1 MQEGLLKKSKLLNL
15 KMENHSLSKL
25 LKLAY
30 FQLIMWVRSL
40 KMKVHLKLEPAK
52 KKIQLASSNMIGS
65 MEKGIEAAQLTAPPV
80 GTFEG
85 VDLSV
90 MPKYI
95 CFKAAL
101 LKEKVLLKNII
112 LLLVGVFSVYFLISR
127 NEISGLYTKLR
138 EKEFILAPGVVDFTP
153 ASPQSVTDGY
163 VDNAVMS
170 FVRTIGNT
178 NPVNIDEQY
187 ADIASY
193 MSHDLKVR
201 FEMETSDWVD
211 TVKLENISEVLK
223 VTDKEIISDEKG
235 NYKVVAIVVR
245 ERYANNEYL
254 GKTDE
259 VIEMLIK
266 LVPPKQ
272 GKRWFLQITSLTRTE
287 ANSFRGR
294 ELKPNKKVTR

>member
-1 MQEGLLKKSKLLNL
+1 
-15 KMENHSLSKL
+15 
-25 LKLAY
+25 
-30 FQLIMWVRSL
+30 
-40 KMKVHLKLEPAK
+40 
-52 KKIQLASSNMIGS
+52 MIGS
-65 MEKGIEAAQLTAPPV
+65 MEK
-80 GTFEG
+80 G

-112 LLLVGVFSVYFLISR
+112 LLLIGVFSVYFLISR

-138 EKEFILAPGVVDFTP
+138 EKEFILAPGVIDFTP

-170 FVRTIGNT
+170 FIRTLGNT

-187 ADIASY
+187 ADIAKY

-201 FEMETSDWVD
+201 FEMETSDWVE

-254 GKTDE
+254 GRTDE
-259 VIEMLIK
+259 VVEMLIK

-272 GKRWFLQITSLTRTE
+272 GKRWFLQINSLTRTE

>member
-1 MQEGLLKKSKLLNL
+1 M
-15 KMENHSLSKL
+15 
-25 LKLAY
+25 
-30 FQLIMWVRSL
+30 
-40 KMKVHLKLEPAK
+40 K

-112 LLLVGVFSVYFLISR
+112 LLLIGVFSVYFLISR

-138 EKEFILAPGVVDFTP
+138 EKEFILAPGVIDFTP

-170 FVRTIGNT
+170 FIRTLGNT

-187 ADIASY
+187 ADIAKY

-201 FEMETSDWVD
+201 FEMETSDWVE

-254 GKTDE
+254 GRTDE
-259 VIEMLIK
+259 VVEMLIK

-272 GKRWFLQITSLTRTE
+272 GKRWFLQINSLTRTE

>member
-1 MQEGLLKKSKLLNL
+1 
-15 KMENHSLSKL
+15 
-25 LKLAY
+25 
-30 FQLIMWVRSL
+30 
-40 KMKVHLKLEPAK
+40 MKVHLKLEPAK

>member
-1 MQEGLLKKSKLLNL
+1 
-15 KMENHSLSKL
+15 
-25 LKLAY
+25 
-30 FQLIMWVRSL
+30 
-40 KMKVHLKLEPAK
+40 
-52 KKIQLASSNMIGS
+52 MIGS

-138 EKEFILAPGVVDFTP
+138 EKEFILAPGVLDFTP

>member
-1 MQEGLLKKSKLLNL
+1 
-15 KMENHSLSKL
+15 
-25 LKLAY
+25 
-30 FQLIMWVRSL
+30 
-40 KMKVHLKLEPAK
+40 
-52 KKIQLASSNMIGS
+52 MIGS

-95 CFKAAL
+95 CFKTAL

>member
-1 MQEGLLKKSKLLNL
+1 
-15 KMENHSLSKL
+15 
-25 LKLAY
+25 
-30 FQLIMWVRSL
+30 
-40 KMKVHLKLEPAK
+40 
-52 KKIQLASSNMIGS
+52 MIGS

-101 LKEKVLLKNII
+101 LKEKVLLKNLI
-112 LLLVGVFSVYFLISR
+112 LLLLGVFSVYFLISR
-127 NEISGLYTKLR
+127 NEISSLYTKLR

-201 FEMETSDWVD
+201 FEMETSDWVE

-294 ELKPNKKVTR
+294 ELQPNKKVTR

>member
-1 MQEGLLKKSKLLNL
+1 
-15 KMENHSLSKL
+15 
-25 LKLAY
+25 
-30 FQLIMWVRSL
+30 
-40 KMKVHLKLEPAK
+40 
-52 KKIQLASSNMIGS
+52 MIGS

-112 LLLVGVFSVYFLISR
+112 LLLIGVFSVYFLISR

-138 EKEFILAPGVVDFTP
+138 EKEFILAPGVIDFTP

-170 FVRTIGNT
+170 FIRTLGNT

-187 ADIASY
+187 ADIAKY

-201 FEMETSDWVD
+201 FEMETSDWVE

-254 GKTDE
+254 GRTDE
-259 VIEMLIK
+259 VVEMLIK

-272 GKRWFLQITSLTRTE
+272 GKRWFLQINSLTRTE

>member
-1 MQEGLLKKSKLLNL
+1 
-15 KMENHSLSKL
+15 
-25 LKLAY
+25 
-30 FQLIMWVRSL
+30 
-40 KMKVHLKLEPAK
+40 
-52 KKIQLASSNMIGS
+52 MIGS

-85 VDLSV
+85 VDLSI

-112 LLLVGVFSVYFLISR
+112 LLLLGVFSVYFLISR
-127 NEISGLYTKLR
+127 NEISDLYTKLR
-138 EKEFILAPGVVDFTP
+138 EKEFILAPGVIDFTP

-170 FVRTIGNT
+170 FIRTLGNT

-187 ADIASY
+187 TDIANY

-201 FEMETSDWVD
+201 FELETSDWVE

-223 VTDKEIISDEKG
+223 VSDKEIISDEKG

-272 GKRWFLQITSLTRTE
+272 GKRWFLQINSLTRTE

-294 ELKPNKKVTR
+294 ALKPNKKVTR

>member
-1 MQEGLLKKSKLLNL
+1 
-15 KMENHSLSKL
+15 
-25 LKLAY
+25 
-30 FQLIMWVRSL
+30 
-40 KMKVHLKLEPAK
+40 
-52 KKIQLASSNMIGS
+52 MIGS

-127 NEISGLYTKLR
+127 SEISGLYTKLR

-170 FVRTIGNT
+170 FIRTLGNT

-187 ADIASY
+187 ADIATY

-201 FEMETSDWVD
+201 FEMETSDWVE

-272 GKRWFLQITSLTRTE
+272 GKRWFLQITSMTRTE

-294 ELKPNKKVTR
+294 ELQPNKKKTR

>member
-1 MQEGLLKKSKLLNL
+1 
-15 KMENHSLSKL
+15 
-25 LKLAY
+25 
-30 FQLIMWVRSL
+30 
-40 KMKVHLKLEPAK
+40 
-52 KKIQLASSNMIGS
+52 MIGS

-112 LLLVGVFSVYFLISR
+112 LLLIGVFSVYFLISR
-127 NEISGLYTKLR
+127 NEISDLYTKLR
-138 EKEFILAPGVVDFTP
+138 EKEFILAPGVIDFTP

-170 FVRTIGNT
+170 FIRTLGNT

-187 ADIASY
+187 ADIAKY

-201 FEMETSDWVD
+201 FEMETSDWVE

-254 GKTDE
+254 GRTDE
-259 VIEMLIK
+259 VVEMLIK

-272 GKRWFLQITSLTRTE
+272 GKRWFLQINSLTRTE

>member
-1 MQEGLLKKSKLLNL
+1 
-15 KMENHSLSKL
+15 
-25 LKLAY
+25 
-30 FQLIMWVRSL
+30 
-40 KMKVHLKLEPAK
+40 
-52 KKIQLASSNMIGS
+52 MIGS

-112 LLLVGVFSVYFLISR
+112 LLMLGVFSVYFLISR

-178 NPVNIDEQY
+178 NPVNIDDQY

-201 FEMETSDWVD
+201 FEMETSDWVE

-294 ELKPNKKVTR
+294 ELQPNKKVTR

>member
-1 MQEGLLKKSKLLNL
+1 
-15 KMENHSLSKL
+15 
-25 LKLAY
+25 
-30 FQLIMWVRSL
+30 
-40 KMKVHLKLEPAK
+40 
-52 KKIQLASSNMIGS
+52 MIGS

-85 VDLSV
+85 VDLSI

-112 LLLVGVFSVYFLISR
+112 LLLLGVFSVYFLISR
-127 NEISGLYTKLR
+127 NEISDLYTKLR
-138 EKEFILAPGVVDFTP
+138 EKEFILAPGVIDFTP

-170 FVRTIGNT
+170 FIRTLGNT

-187 ADIASY
+187 TDIANY

-201 FEMETSDWVD
+201 FELETTDWVE

-223 VTDKEIISDEKG
+223 VSDKEIISDEKG

-272 GKRWFLQITSLTRTE
+272 GKRWFLQINSLTRTE

>member
-1 MQEGLLKKSKLLNL
+1 
-15 KMENHSLSKL
+15 MEPL
-25 LKLAY
+25 
-30 FQLIMWVRSL
+30 R
-40 KMKVHLKLEPAK
+40 
-52 KKIQLASSNMIGS
+52 KKIQSASNRMIGS

-80 GTFEG
+80 GSFEG

-112 LLLVGVFSVYFLISR
+112 LLLIGVFSTYFLISR
-127 NEISGLYTKLR
+127 NEISDLYTKLR

-170 FVRTIGNT
+170 FMRTLGNI

-187 ADIASY
+187 ANVASY

-201 FEMETSDWVD
+201 FEMETSDWIE

-294 ELKPNKKVTR
+294 GIQPNKKLKR

>member
-1 MQEGLLKKSKLLNL
+1 
-15 KMENHSLSKL
+15 
-25 LKLAY
+25 
-30 FQLIMWVRSL
+30 
-40 KMKVHLKLEPAK
+40 
-52 KKIQLASSNMIGS
+52 MIGS

>member
-1 MQEGLLKKSKLLNL
+1 
-15 KMENHSLSKL
+15 
-25 LKLAY
+25 
-30 FQLIMWVRSL
+30 
-40 KMKVHLKLEPAK
+40 
-52 KKIQLASSNMIGS
+52 MIGS

-112 LLLVGVFSVYFLISR
+112 LLLLGVFSVYFLISR

-201 FEMETSDWVD
+201 FEMETSDWVE

-294 ELKPNKKVTR
+294 ELQPNKKVTR